1 MKTQLGAFRDKYLAA
16 LIGLL
21 LLAGTTY
28 GQSYQSINAYGYKWQ
43 RGIFQYNLGVPND
56 TLAVPVTQL
65 LVPHI
70 ATKDSVLY
78 VWSVAAQRW
87 VAVGTGVASG
97 SSNYIQNQYISK
109 QTANAWF
116 DTAKVARLNVLG
128 RLYVENTEPS
138 FYYTPFR
145 ATSTATNAGILFS
158 NLPAWDSRLSS
169 TLYSNQSPPLN
180 GSTRNQSGAAVNF
193 YRFLY
198 QNEWDTMRIDYS
210 HHLQQYYRYNFDT
223 VVKVFDTARTVNK
236 QFWAMAPG
244 YASYHQYYTN
254 GAHVRFRTE
263 QFGNNSA
270 NFTANHGFFNAGGGT
285 IRMEGSFPLVHY
297 FADLDLQRDLTAN
310 KKVFKSMTAGV
321 GISQFL
327 ASWKFNQGGVGLVQ
341 NAGNYVSSITM
352 FDAWGQSEEFTASAL
367 STWATT
373 KAAILASYTVDS
385 VFGYRIRRLYSPT
398 NEVKNGFAIY
408 QDGIYDLNVFKGRTY
423 NVGNTTGP
431 VQTAMDT
438 TSALVITKGRTWS
451 DTLSTQ
457 QITAS
462 QYVSPVQT
470 LTDGATITWNMSS
483 GSNAT
488 VTLGGNR
495 TLFITG
501 ITAGTYGTLKVVQDA
516 TGSRTIT
523 LPAGSKVIGGGAG
536 AVTLTTTA
544 SAIDILTFFYDG
556 INYFWNIGKN
566 YN

>member
-1 MKTQLGAFRDKYLAA
+1 MKRILIFIFVLSSLQGFTQGTQ
-16 LIGLL
+16 
-21 LLAGTTY
+21 GTTQY
-28 GQSYQSINAYGYKWQ
+28 LGGLNTLVIN
-43 RGIFQYNLGVPND
+43 RGHFRTDSTLYIPSD
-56 TLAVPVTQL
+56 TILRSGWL
-65 LVPHI
+65 
-70 ATKDSVLY
+70 ATKPAIASKDSIVY
-78 VWSVAAQRW
+78 VWSVAAQKW
-87 VAVGTGVASG
+87 VPVNNASRF
-97 SSNYIQNQYISK
+97 IQNQYTSK

-116 DTAKVARLNVLG
+116 DTAKVARVHLLG
-128 RLYVENTEPS
+128 RFFANTTEQS
-138 FYYTPFR
+138 YYHLPFR
-145 ATSTATNAGILFS
+145 ATTTASNAGFHFS
-158 NLPAWDSRLSS
+158 NLAPWDTRLSS
-169 TLYSNQSPPLN
+169 YGIYSNTSAPTS
-180 GSTRNQSGAAVNF
+180 GGTRNQSAAGLSFFRFLYENEYDTLRVDYSQQLSQF
-193 YRFLY
+193 YRFTF
-198 QNEWDTMRIDYS
+198 DSTTRI
-210 HHLQQYYRYNFDT
+210 FDT
-223 VVKVFDTARTVNK
+223 SRSVVR
-236 QFWAMAPG
+236 QFWPMSPG
-244 YASYHQYYTN
+244 FNSNNQYFTN
-254 GAHVRFRTE
+254 GENVRFRTS

-270 NFTANHGFFNAGGGT
+270 NFTATHGFFNEGGGM
-285 IRMEGSFPLVHY
+285 IRLEDQSFPIVHF
-297 FADLDLQRDLTAN
+297 FADLDLQRNLTAN
-310 KKVFKSMTAGV
+310 KKVFRSMNAGGI

-341 NAGNYVSSITM
+341 NAGNYASSITM

-385 VFGYRIRRLYSPT
+385 VFGLRIRRLYSPT

-423 NVGNTTGP
+423 NVGNATGP

-495 TLFITG
+495 TLAITG

-536 AVTLTTTA
+536 AVTLTTAA

-556 INYFWNIGKN
+556 TNYFWNIGKN